1 MAAVSREPR
10 DPNTGTGKV
19 TATPGTANSPA
30 NSPAFL
36 NAEKKVYGDL
46 NSGNY
51 TDAWNTALG
60 TSSMF
65 GTGMSATTTDP
76 LLQALETS
84 KGLSTF
90 DPTKKWDANSLNQYY
105 SAFNSTGA
113 YHGNNT
119 GTNGFLGKNPYG
131 DWGAAS
137 AITSGSDQKANI
149 AQEGATP
156 DVARFAGAK
165 PTHSFLSKYGGA
177 IVTAVGD
184 VAGTFVGDPMAGN
197 QIMALYDATQGNW
210 GGALTNAA
218 SSFVPGVGSALSS
231 ATGMGAGLSGGL
243 VGAGVGAAGSALSG
257 GNPLVG
263 AITGG
268 VGGALA
274 GSGGTGSAL
283 GNVGVKV
290 GTGLAANAA
299 FGGSP
304 SNGASGATAPRSG
317 GGSNYLGA
325 GAVGAGALGAGA
337 MMSGGQGNNGNM
349 AGTDTTLAQT
359 ITGALPGVL
368 QGAAGIY
375 GSQNAAEKQTQAD
388 QNAIG
393 TQTSTLGNINNIW
406 GTQQGLGQG
415 ADKALGSA
423 LGTNGQPADYSGFE
437 NMPGYKFAVQQ
448 GTQAIQ
454 RQAASMGSA
463 YTPNTSEAIGQYVTG
478 TAAQDYNTYISQLMG
493 AAGLG
498 TTANQ
503 GLQTGNQTVGNNI
516 SQLQQN
522 QGQAQASGVSGAA
535 NAVGGLFGQNGV
547 GTSLI
552 GAAGR
557 YLNGGAGGGGGSN
570 GGGGS
575 SGGGSGG
582 GIPGVSNMYTGA
594 GNGTF
599 NSGVD
604 PSTGQSWVPSSAT
617 SMPSFDPNSVDMP
630 TMPGIDM
637 SSMDTGSSMNDMF
650 SGAGSADYGSDA
662 INYLGF

>member
-1 MAAVSREPR
+1 MASVLPRENPATGVAKPAVI
-10 DPNTGTGKV
+10 
-19 TATPGTANSPA
+19 APGAANSPA

-36 NAEKKVYGDL
+36 NAAKTVYGDL

-51 TDAWNTALG
+51 TGAWNTALG

-65 GTGMSATTTDP
+65 GTGMSATTKDP

-90 DPTKKWDANSLNQYY
+90 DPTKKWDQASLDSYY

-119 GTNGFLGKNPYG
+119 GSNGFLGKNPYG

-165 PTHSFLSKYGGA
+165 PTTSFLGKYGGA

-184 VAGTFVGDPMAGN
+184 VAGAFVGDPMAGN

-210 GGALTNAA
+210 SGALTNAA
-218 SSFVPGVGSALSS
+218 SSFVPGAGAALGG
-231 ATGMGAGLSGGL
+231 ATGLSTGVASGL

-263 AITGG
+263 AVTGG
-268 VGGALA
+268 VGGTLA

-283 GNVGVKV
+283 GNAAVKV
-290 GTGLAANAA
+290 GTGAA
-299 FGGSP
+299 
-304 SNGASGATAPRSG
+304 
-317 GGSNYLGA
+317 
-325 GAVGAGALGAGA
+325 AGALLSGSGGTSPAMSSTGNISGAVT
-337 MMSGGQGNNGNM
+337 GGQGNNGNM
-349 AGTDTTLAQT
+349 ASTDTSLAGT
-359 ITGALPGVL
+359 ITGALPGVI
-368 QGAAGIY
+368 QAGAGAI
-375 GSQNAAEKQTQAD
+375 GSQAASNAQVGALNNSITTQ
-388 QNAIG
+388 QNN
-393 TQTSTLGNINNIW
+393 LGNINSIW

-415 ADKALGSA
+415 ADTALGSA
-423 LGTNGQPADYSGFE
+423 LGTNGQPANYSGFE
-437 NMPGYKFAVQQ
+437 NMPGYQFAQQQ

-454 RQAASMGSA
+454 RQAASLGNA
-463 YTPNTSEAIGQYVTG
+463 YTPNTAAAVGQYVTG
-478 TAAQDYNTYISQLMG
+478 TAMQDYNTYISQLMG

-503 GLQTGNQTVGNNI
+503 GLQTGNQNTANNI
-516 SQLQQN
+516 SQAQQN
-522 QGQAQASGVSGAA
+522 IGQAQASGISGVA
-535 NAVGGLFGQNGV
+535 NAAGGLFSPNGA
-547 GTSLI
+547 GSSLI
-552 GAAGR
+552 GAASR
-557 YLNGGAGGGGGSN
+557 YLNGGAGSN
-570 GGGGS
+570 GGGGMN
-575 SGGGSGG
+575 GGNGSA
-582 GIPGVSNMYTGA
+582 PNYNNPSAPNYNPTGA

-599 NSGVD
+599 GSGVD
-604 PSTGQSWVPSSAT
+604 PSTGQSWVDPNAT
-617 SMPSFDPNSVDMP
+617 TMPAFDPNSVSMP
-630 TMPGIDM
+630 SMPGVDM
-637 SSMDTGSSMNDMF
+637 SSMDTGSMGTDF
-650 SGAGSADYGSDA
+650 SGAGSIDYGSDS